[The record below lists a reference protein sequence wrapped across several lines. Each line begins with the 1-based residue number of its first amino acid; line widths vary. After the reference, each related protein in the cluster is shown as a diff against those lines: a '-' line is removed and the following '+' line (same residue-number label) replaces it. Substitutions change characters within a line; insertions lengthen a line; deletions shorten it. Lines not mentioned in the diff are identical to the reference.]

1 MKSYHPT
8 FDEYDSY
15 DKDYCSNKDY
25 KDLLIAYL
33 DKNLSDT
40 INYDY

>member
-1 MKSYHPT
+1 MT
-8 FDEYDSY
+8 A
-15 DKDYCSNKDY
+15 DYCSNEDY
-25 KDLLIAYL
+25 KDLLVAYL